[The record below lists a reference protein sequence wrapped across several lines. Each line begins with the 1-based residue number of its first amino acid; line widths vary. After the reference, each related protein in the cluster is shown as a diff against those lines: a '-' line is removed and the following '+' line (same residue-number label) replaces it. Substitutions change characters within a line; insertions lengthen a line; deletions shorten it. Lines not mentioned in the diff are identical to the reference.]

1 MEEAIPSLLQSRQE
15 EMILEKEWL
24 DKELRKDTP
33 ATDMPLALSASRA
46 EDVDEKVEAVEALD
60 IEHLFHRDLGHS
72 PLLEREEERLLTQKA
87 REAWQTILHRLEE
100 HPRLTAV
107 FLGEKEI
114 KYDSLG
120 EGDILRLLES
130 LRERMNKP
138 DQGRMGAPMTEEV
151 RSVLTRV
158 QEALLRFHVYR
169 DELVRRNLPLVL
181 SIARRYQGQSLSYL
195 DLIQEGVL
203 GLLRA
208 IEKFDPDQGVK
219 FITYAAWWVW
229 QAMALAQD
237 RHGRNVV
244 RTSAYVQVQRRRLSR
259 IYRTLEGTL
268 HRAPTREELFAAG
281 REKIKAFVFTEH
293 PVTVVSLDVPVGED
307 GDRLFKDMI
316 PDTQSLSPEEM
327 VIKEDTEENLHHV
340 LQRLAPRDAEILR
353 LRFGLSGDR
362 VLTLE
367 EIGSR
372 LGVTRE
378 RVRQLEERAL
388 VRLKGICQEDG
399 GVEAWV

>member
-1 MEEAIPSLLQSRQE
+1 
-15 EMILEKEWL
+15 
-24 DKELRKDTP
+24 
-33 ATDMPLALSASRA
+33 
-46 EDVDEKVEAVEALD
+46 
-60 IEHLFHRDLGHS
+60 
-72 PLLEREEERLLTQKA
+72 
-87 REAWQTILHRLEE
+87 
-100 HPRLTAV
+100 
-107 FLGEKEI
+107 
-114 KYDSLG
+114 
-120 EGDILRLLES
+120 
-130 LRERMNKP
+130 
-138 DQGRMGAPMTEEV
+138 
-151 RSVLTRV
+151 
-158 QEALLRFHVYR
+158 
-169 DELVRRNLPLVL
+169 
-181 SIARRYQGQSLSYL
+181 
-195 DLIQEGVL
+195 
-203 GLLRA
+203 
-208 IEKFDPDQGVK
+208 VK

-244 RTSAYVQVQRRRLSR
+244 HTSAYVQVQRRRLSR
-259 IYRTLEGTL
+259 IYRTLAGTL

-316 PDTQSLSPEEM
+316 PDPQSLSPEEM
-327 VIKEDTEENLHHV
+327 VIKEDTEETLHHV